1 MDPTP
6 KAVDLSVYEEK
17 MKDKKFTVS
26 VKKGESLKEV
36 IKNIQASNSDYI
48 IIDKI
53 ENDIKF
59 DRDLNNITTED
70 LKQFL
75 KVSISHAAG
84 FCNIKL
90 FSNSAAFSIFPTAK

>member
-36 IKNIQASNSDYI
+36 IKKIQDSNSDYI
-48 IIDKI
+48 IIDKV

-59 DRDLNNITTED
+59 DLQHKKTHLGTMQMQRCDWLRI
-70 LKQFL
+70 
-75 KVSISHAAG
+75 
-84 FCNIKL
+84 L
-90 FSNSAAFSIFPTAK
+90 FGLHCL